1 MPVLTQGDLRV
12 LSAIPIADITDF
24 YMKIHKNSHG
34 FFRLEGIVPEEEGE
48 ESLLQPLAW
57 TEAAV
62 YAGNQILFAGLLK
75 EVQVMQ
81 EGRGYRISLT
91 GVSSTERLDCRK
103 KSRSFQDSSMTYREA
118 AERVLADTEGM
129 RVWFHGEDRK
139 IGKPVY
145 QIEETDWEFL
155 VRLACMQETA
165 VVPFVYAASAGIGIG
180 LPEGQRRT
188 AETGAEEEQVWSDR
202 RRTGVC
208 RRIRTGENWDIGDRI
223 EMEKREYVIIAKE
236 CQLEKGLLV
245 FRYILSGPAA
255 FRTEPLTVPYGE
267 GILLP
272 AVVLDTEGER
282 VRVKFD
288 MDREQDE
295 ESAYW
300 YPWRPD
306 MGNLMYCMPEKGERV
321 YIHAGEI
328 GRAICGIHKNGSGN
342 AEMNPACRYFNT
354 EAGKS
359 MYLTPGAV
367 GFLDRKQEKPLQM
380 ELEDGTGASVMSHKG
395 LVIYAK
401 ETVGLK
407 GKRVLF
413 DAPQEISLVKKAAAP
428 TVINMCNGFDS
439 IGAANRVTMAG
450 AGGDDFPLF
459 GEAGMQED
467 RGRGREEERKKTEQ
481 EIIGSTPVPNLE
493 ESFMRRLEG
502 CQVKRLGGSGTGSS
516 GDRKT
521 TEGGVWHG

>member
-1 MPVLTQGDLRV
+1 MRMPILTQGDLQVR
-12 LSAIPIADITDF
+12 SAIAVADITNF

-62 YAGNQILFAGLLK
+62 YAGNQILFTGLLK

-81 EGRGYRISLT
+81 EGREYRVSLT
-91 GVSSTERLDCRK
+91 GVSFTERLDCRK
-103 KSRSFQDSSMTYREA
+103 RSRSFQDSSMTYREV
-118 AERVLADTEGM
+118 AERVLADAEGM
-129 RVWFHGEDRK
+129 RACFYEEDRK
-139 IGKPVY
+139 IGNPVY

-155 VRLACMQETA
+155 VRLAGMQKTA
-165 VVPFVYAASAGIGIG
+165 VVPLVYAASAGLCIG
-180 LPEGQRRT
+180 LPGGQRRT
-188 AETGAEEEQVWSDR
+188 AGTGTAEEQVWSG
-202 RRTGVC
+202 RRTAGVC

-223 EMEKREYVIIAKE
+223 EMEGREYAVIVKE
-236 CQLEKGLLV
+236 GRLEKGLLV

-255 FRTEPLTVPYGE
+255 FQSDLRTAPYGE
-267 GILLP
+267 GLLLP

-282 VRVKFD
+282 IRVKFD

-295 ESAYW
+295 GSAYW

-321 YIHAGEI
+321 YIYAGEK
-328 GRAICGIHKNGSGN
+328 GRAICGIHKNGNGN
-342 AEMNPACRYFNT
+342 TEMNPACRYFNT
-354 EAGKS
+354 NAGKS
-359 MYLTPGAV
+359 MYLTPDAV
-367 GFLDRKQEKPLQM
+367 GFMDRKQQKPLRM
-380 ELEDGTGASVMSHKG
+380 ELGDGTGASAMSHKG
-395 LVIYAK
+395 LVIFAR
-401 ETVGLK
+401 ENVGLK
-407 GKRVLF
+407 GNRVLF
-413 DAPQEISLVKKAAAP
+413 DAPQEISLVKKAATP

-439 IGAANRVTMAG
+439 IGAANKVTMAG

-459 GEAGMQED
+459 GEPGMQED
-467 RGRGREEERKKTEQ
+467 EKRGREEERKKTEQ

-493 ESFMRRLEG
+493 ERVMRRLEG
-502 CQVKRLGGSGTGSS
+502 CQVKRLGGAGTGSS

-521 TEGGVWHG
+521 EEGGE